1 MPFGKAFAD
10 AKAKGEKTFM
20 WKGKSYAVQMAAPG
34 QGAKK
39 TPPAAAAA
47 PAKPLP
53 GRAVPGGGQ
62 ISDTPMAEHTSYD
75 EIQRLV
81 SLVKYR

>member
-1 MPFGKAFAD
+1 
-10 AKAKGEKTFM
+10 M

-39 TPPAAAAA
+39 TPPAAT
-47 PAKPLP
+47 AKPLP
-53 GRAVPGGGQ
+53 GKAAPAGGATGTMGA
-62 ISDTPMAEHTSYD
+62 SDPVTGMPATPMAEHTSYD